1 MNLNNKIHFP
11 QLMRENELIDET
23 VNNYNE
29 LLEELLKTKNP
40 LVCEAIQNQI
50 DEIRSALDTIGI
62 WNLLH

>member
-29 LLEELLKTKNP
+29 LLNELLKTKNP
-40 LVCEAIQNQI
+40 LVCEAIQLQI
-50 DEIRSALDTIGI
+50 DDIRSALDTIGI
-62 WNLLH
+62 WNILH